1 MLRYLWWLM
10 KKILIF
16 SLIFI
21 IIDVVV
27 KVVVSNC
34 IGLYDT
40 IKVIPGF
47 FNLTY
52 LRNTGAAFSIMENN
66 RMLFIII
73 GLVAIFLIYKFLIK
87 DKYLNKLSII
97 SYSMLLG
104 GIMGNMIDRILYGY
118 VIDYLSF
125 NLFGFNAPIFNLADT
140 FIVVSVILI
149 FINEGVI
156 SRGRV
161 SSR

>member
-52 LRNTGAAFSIMENN
+52 VRNTGAAFSIMENN

-118 VIDYLSF
+118 VIDYLSL

>member
-1 MLRYLWWLM
+1 
-10 KKILIF
+10 
-16 SLIFI
+16 
-21 IIDVVV
+21 
-27 KVVVSNC
+27 
-34 IGLYDT
+34 
-40 IKVIPGF
+40 
-47 FNLTY
+47 
-52 LRNTGAAFSIMENN
+52 
-66 RMLFIII
+66 
-73 GLVAIFLIYKFLIK
+73 
-87 DKYLNKLSII
+87 
-97 SYSMLLG
+97 MLLG

>member
-52 LRNTGAAFSIMENN
+52 VRNTGAAFSIMENN

-125 NLFGFNAPIFNLADT
+125 NIFGFNAPIFNLADT

>member
-1 MLRYLWWLM
+1 M

-52 LRNTGAAFSIMENN
+52 VRNTGAAFSIMENN